1 MAAKHWVTAD
11 IHGAFSSLWTRL
23 VNLGFNPKEDILFSL
38 GDLVNRGEESSAAL
52 QWMHKPWFK
61 PVMGN
66 HEAMVLNADQGLLSA
81 VNGSWY
87 LELSSSEQSQTAAV
101 LSSMPYARTIN
112 VAGSR
117 IGLVHA
123 DVPEGCT
130 WSQFTEA
137 LSVKDEHAI
146 QSALWSRARW
156 QASIGSGLGGDDLP
170 PVEGV
175 DWVFVGHSPVDK
187 PTIVGNVVFM
197 DCGLWRGNTNG
208 IICLE
213 DWLAEHSG

>member
-1 MAAKHWVTAD
+1 MAKHWLTAD
-11 IHGAFSSLWTRL
+11 IHGAFSALWCELAER
-23 VNLGFNPKEDILFSL
+23 GFNPAEDVLYSL
-38 GDLVNRGEESSAAL
+38 GDLVNRGDESAAAL
-52 QWMHKPWFK
+52 QWLHKPWFK

-66 HEAMVLNADQGLLSA
+66 HEAIVVSGDIHLLA
-81 VNGSWY
+81 QVNGGWLFKASDT
-87 LELSSSEQSQTAAV
+87 LQARAADM
-101 LSSMPYARTIN
+101 LGALPYFRTIA
-112 VAGSR
+112 VAGQK

-123 DVPEGCT
+123 DVPEGSS
-130 WSQFTEA
+130 WDDFTSE
-137 LSVKDEHAI
+137 LTKRDEGAV

-156 QASIGSGLGGDDLP
+156 QASIGSGLGGRDLP

-175 DWVFVGHSPVDK
+175 DWVFVGHSPVEK

-213 DWLAEHSG
+213 DWLAEHSA